1 MNPSCLF
8 CLEEVD
14 KQNLMNP
21 IGCACKISAHPSCFE
36 QWFQQ
41 KHQMECPIC
50 HTISIPNQIAMEN
63 IRVVFI
69 DATNARP
76 QIELNSLFRGHEKAA
91 AFCCCLLMGWA
102 LGFTILDLVFVN
114 R

>member
-1 MNPSCLF
+1 MNPACLF
-8 CLEEVD
+8 CLEPIEKNTVG
-14 KQNLMNP
+14 NP
-21 IGCACKISAHPSCFE
+21 IGCACKVSAHTTCFE

-50 HTISIPNQIAMEN
+50 HTISIPNQIAMDN

-69 DATNARP
+69 DATNTRP
-76 QIELNSLFRGHEKAA
+76 IERNSIFRGHEKAA
-91 AFCCCLLMGWA
+91 TFCCCLLMGWA
-102 LGFTILDLVFVN
+102 IGLTILDLVFGN